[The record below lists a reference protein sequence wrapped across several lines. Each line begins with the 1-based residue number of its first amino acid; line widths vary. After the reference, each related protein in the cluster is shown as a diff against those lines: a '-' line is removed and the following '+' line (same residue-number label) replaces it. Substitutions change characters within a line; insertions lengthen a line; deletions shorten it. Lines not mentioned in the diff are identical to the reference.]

1 MLDILSITSPIYL
14 IILLGFAMTRVGIF
28 AKAEMRVFGK
38 FVFNLALP
46 ALLFRAVAQRPIG
59 EIVNVSYLLA
69 YLCGT
74 LLVIG
79 CGYLWCRRVSGLD
92 RTVSTIHVMGM
103 ACTNSAY
110 VGYPI
115 LLLTLAP
122 VAGVSLALNMVV
134 ENLFI
139 IPLLLFM
146 ASTEGGA
153 SGRWHAASRALAR
166 LLRIPLIIALLA
178 GLAVSLLGV
187 KLPEPIT
194 RTVDLLATS
203 SSALA
208 LFVVGGTLVGLSV
221 HGLGSKVLPVS
232 AGKLIF
238 HPLAMLLMV
247 TALPALGL
255 PQIEP
260 SLRMAV
266 ILMAAM
272 PMIGIYPTLAQAYG
286 QEDFAAVAMLVTTTL
301 SFFTLSGMLWLFTH
315 FSGGW

>member
-14 IILLGFAMTRVGIF
+14 IILLGFAMTRAGIF
-28 AKAEMRVFGK
+28 ARSDMRVLGK

-59 EIVNVSYLLA
+59 EILNISYLLA

-92 RTVSTIHVMGM
+92 STASTIHVMGM

-146 ASTEGGA
+146 ASSESGA
-153 SGRWHAASRALAR
+153 SGRWHAASRALTR
-166 LLRIPLIIALLA
+166 LLRIPLIIGLLA
-178 GLAVSLLGV
+178 GLSVSLLGW

-208 LFVVGGTLVGLSV
+208 LFVVGGTLVGLSP

-255 PQIEP
+255 PEIEP
-260 SLRMAV
+260 PLRMAV
-266 ILMAAM
+266 VLMSAM

-286 QEDFAAVAMLVTTTL
+286 QEDFAAVAMLLTTVA
-301 SFFTLSGMLWLFTH
+301 SFFTLSALLWTFKHLPVA
-315 FSGGW
+315 

>member
-28 AKAEMRVFGK
+28 AKPDMRVLGK

-46 ALLFRAVAQRPIG
+46 ALLFRAVTQRPIG
-59 EIVNVSYLLA
+59 EILNIGYMLA
-69 YLCGT
+69 YLCGS

-79 CGYLWCRRVSGLD
+79 CGYFWCRRFSGLNP
-92 RTVSTIHVMGM
+92 TASTFRVMGM
-103 ACTNSAY
+103 ACPNSAY
-110 VGYPI
+110 IGYSI
-115 LLLTLAP
+115 LLLTDAP

-134 ENLFI
+134 ENLFV

-146 ASTEGGA
+146 ASSESGA
-153 SGRWHAASRALAR
+153 AGRWQTVGKALAR
-166 LLRIPLIIALLA
+166 LLRNPLIIGLLA

-194 RTVDLLATS
+194 RTVDLLATTC
-203 SSALA
+203 SALA
-208 LFVVGGTLVGLSV
+208 LFFVGGTLVGLSL
-221 HGLGSKVLPVS
+221 HGLGPKALPV
-232 AGKLIF
+232 AIGKLVF
-238 HPLAMLLMV
+238 HPLAVLLTV
-247 TALPALGL
+247 SALPVLGL
-255 PQIEP
+255 PEVEP

-286 QEDFAAVAMLVTTTL
+286 QEDFSAVALLLTTAL
-301 SFFTLSGMLWLFTH
+301 SFFTLSGLLWLFAH
-315 FSGGW
+315 VPGWW

>member
-14 IILLGFAMTRVGIF
+14 IILLGFAMTRAGIF
-28 AKAEMRVFGK
+28 ARSDMRVLGK

-59 EIVNVSYLLA
+59 EILNISYLLA

-92 RTVSTIHVMGM
+92 STASTIHVMGM

-146 ASTEGGA
+146 ASSESGA
-153 SGRWHAASRALAR
+153 SGRWHAASRALTR
-166 LLRIPLIIALLA
+166 LLRIPLIIGLLA
-178 GLAVSLLGV
+178 GLSVSLLGW

-208 LFVVGGTLVGLSV
+208 LFVVGGTLVGLSP

-232 AGKLIF
+232 AGKLIL

-247 TALPALGL
+247 TALPVMGL
-255 PQIEP
+255 PEIEP

-266 ILMAAM
+266 VLMSAM

-286 QEDFAAVAMLVTTTL
+286 QEDFAAVAMLLTTVA
-301 SFFTLSGMLWLFTH
+301 SFFTLSALLWTFKH
-315 FSGGW
+315 FPVA

>member
-14 IILLGFAMTRVGIF
+14 IILLGFAMTRAGIF
-28 AKAEMRVFGK
+28 ARSDMRVLGK

-59 EIVNVSYLLA
+59 EILNISYLLA

-92 RTVSTIHVMGM
+92 STASTIHVMGM

-146 ASTEGGA
+146 ASSESGA
-153 SGRWHAASRALAR
+153 SGRWHAASRALTR
-166 LLRIPLIIALLA
+166 LLRIPLIIGLLA
-178 GLAVSLLGV
+178 GLSVSLLGW

-208 LFVVGGTLVGLSV
+208 LFVVGGTLVGLSP

-232 AGKLIF
+232 AGKLIL

-247 TALPALGL
+247 TALPVLGL
-255 PQIEP
+255 PEIEP

-266 ILMAAM
+266 VLMSAM

-286 QEDFAAVAMLVTTTL
+286 QEDFAAVAMLLTTVA
-301 SFFTLSGMLWLFTH
+301 SFFTLSALLWTFKH
-315 FSGGW
+315 FPVP